1 MRQLYLIAG
10 IAAVAFF
17 SYAQQRG
24 MTLYAGDSASQQVA
38 GQRSAGSGGSSR
50 ISHK

>member
-10 IAAVAFF
+10 IAALSMFTY
-17 SYAQQRG
+17 SQHRG
-24 MTLYAGDSASQQVA
+24 LTLYAGDSAVQQSA
-38 GQRSAGSGGSSR
+38 GQNPSSRGSSS

>member
-1 MRQLYLIAG
+1 MHRLYLIVG
-10 IAAVAFF
+10 IAAVTFF

-24 MTLYAGDSASQQVA
+24 MTLFSGDAAAQQVA